1 MFSFP
6 FQFYLFNNTN
16 MEIHHVKHLE
26 SSDSCLPLGPQSVSQ
41 VNVIRKVILLI
52 FCCKASLHGAAK
64 LQTSKHEGLQCP
76 EMMLSELLLALTSAF
91 SAGEVSERSTEGPTD
106 RHPMKMCVLYQSV
119 SYGRS

>member
-6 FQFYLFNNTN
+6 FHFYLFNNSN
-16 MEIHHVKHLE
+16 MEILHVKHLE
-26 SSDSCLPLGPQSVSQ
+26 SSDYCLPLDPQSVSQ

-52 FCCKASLHGAAK
+52 FCCKASLHSAA
-64 LQTSKHEGLQCP
+64 KHEGLQCT

-106 RHPMKMCVLYQSV
+106 RHPMTMCVLYQSV
-119 SYGRS
+119 SYGRI